1 MKCIKLEFSI
11 VFFAANVFGL
21 FCNVSKVSGLD
32 SDDKSPPEPVVHL
45 CNAKTLAQ
53 SRFIPCQKQRV
64 LIDRLLAD
72 AHSLASDWSRQIM

>member
-1 MKCIKLEFSI
+1 MFSC
-11 VFFAANVFGL
+11 FFAANVFGL

-32 SDDKSPPEPVVHL
+32 SDDKSPPQPVVHL

-64 LIDRLLAD
+64 LIDRLKAY
-72 AHSLASDWSRQIM
+72 AHTLWSLIGRCRSRDLNTGF